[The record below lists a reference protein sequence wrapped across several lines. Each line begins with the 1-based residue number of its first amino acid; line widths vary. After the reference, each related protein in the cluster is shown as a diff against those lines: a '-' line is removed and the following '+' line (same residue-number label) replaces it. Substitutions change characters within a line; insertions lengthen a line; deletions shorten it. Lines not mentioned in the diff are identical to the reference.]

1 MEPASAASRHAASA
15 SARTRRILLVQAR
28 ELFPRSGA
36 RGIGPDRAA
45 ESALGGRESPSRRRI
60 EAESSA
66 ACGNVGS
73 SRSASSREREGRAE
87 GLRIARPAWTCAL
100 RHRSTAS
107 EVGSPL
113 SSPGVRDASL
123 PPLDPAR
130 KRVAQRCEL
139 RPFPGARTREVT
151 IETLERPRRVAE
163 LGVMLGRGPQEAG
176 LPGTQGRGA
185 VEETERLFLRAAIRL
200 RPQKARERRDR
211 LDAVGLG
218 GESFAGRTQGRRR
231 AAGPRLGRRQREQR
245 FDVSRRQSHGE
256 LELFPR
262 RAQVPAGERPLS
274 VGEREA
280 RFDGRAR
287 GRRGDRRGACLDLE
301 LPDARRDPGRRLPGA
316 ASALRRA
323 S

>member
-1 MEPASAASRHAASA
+1 
-15 SARTRRILLVQAR
+15 
-28 ELFPRSGA
+28 
-36 RGIGPDRAA
+36 
-45 ESALGGRESPSRRRI
+45 
-60 EAESSA
+60 
-66 ACGNVGS
+66 
-73 SRSASSREREGRAE
+73 
-87 GLRIARPAWTCAL
+87 
-100 RHRSTAS
+100 
-107 EVGSPL
+107 
-113 SSPGVRDASL
+113 
-123 PPLDPAR
+123 
-130 KRVAQRCEL
+130 
-139 RPFPGARTREVT
+139 
-151 IETLERPRRVAE
+151 
-163 LGVMLGRGPQEAG
+163 MLGRGPQEAG

-185 VEETERLFLRAAIRL
+185 VEETERLFLRAAIGL

-245 FDVSRRQSHGE
+245 VDVSRRQSHGE

-316 ASALRRA
+316 GERLAQGVITLDRLAPATALLRSAGKQRELRRREREARVGLGGRGEQIAALLGVAGREREIGRREVEGGRPAGTPRRAEKGSGASDRLLRRA
-323 S
+323 GRGRENRAGTLGERLRVLRTVAGDRRAGRPRVLRQHGREDHRRDHRSSPADSPISLKPGRTAITGRPGRRVRSC